1 MFNFI
6 EEAETYLNGNN
17 VDIYAMDYIIYVL
30 SKYYKYKDYDMHQC
44 RIKIKNWMN
53 RYNYYLNG
61 DYMNDIIVDT
71 YSSKIQLPESIV
83 SINESDIEAI
93 NNCVDKK
100 QSKRVALWLVV
111 YGKFQNLNSYDIRI
125 RQMAKWVRI
134 DKSHLYCRQ
143 LKELADFDFIKIN
156 NFGYQKYLKNEKL
169 FLISIQHNLINEG
182 QYKIEHNNEFD
193 GLFHQI
199 FG

>member
-1 MFNFI
+1 
-6 EEAETYLNGNN
+6 
-17 VDIYAMDYIIYVL
+17 
-30 SKYYKYKDYDMHQC
+30 
-44 RIKIKNWMN
+44 
-53 RYNYYLNG
+53 
-61 DYMNDIIVDT
+61 MNDIIVDT
-71 YSSKIQLPESIV
+71 YSSKIQLPEAMV

-100 QSKRVALWLVV
+100 QSKRVALWLTV

-125 RQMAKWVRI
+125 RQMAKWVGI
-134 DKSHLYCRQ
+134 DRNNLYCRQ

-182 QYKIEHNNEFD
+182 TYKIEHNNEFD
-193 GLFHQI
+193 DLFHRI

>member
-6 EEAETYLNGNN
+6 EEAESYLNGEY
-17 VDIYAMDYIIYVL
+17 VDVCAMDYIIYIL
-30 SKYYKYKDYDMHQC
+30 SKYHKIKNYDMHEC
-44 RIKIKNWMN
+44 RINIRNWMKK
-53 RYNYYLNG
+53 YGFYLNG

-71 YSSKIQLPESIV
+71 YSSRIQLPEPIV
-83 SINESDIEAI
+83 NINDDDICAI

-125 RQMAKWVRI
+125 KQMSKWIGI
-134 DKSHLYCRQ
+134 DKSHLYARQ

-169 FLISIQHNLINEG
+169 FLISIQHNLVNEG
-182 QYKIEHNNEFD
+182 KYKIEHNDEFD